1 MQKMKSNYMNMS
13 PIIGVTPL
21 WDADRKSVWM
31 LPDYL
36 EGIKAAGGIPVVL
49 PLEMSE
55 EDAGR
60 IVETCDGFLLTGG
73 QDVSPALY
81 GMKDATGT
89 IVPSPERDRLETLL
103 LEKALQAD
111 KAVLGICRGLQF
123 INAFLGGTLWQDLPS
138 QHPSDIVHRQ
148 GKPYGVP
155 THKVMLDGDLKTL
168 LGKDNLEVN
177 TLHHQAVKDLSG
189 DLTPMAV
196 APDGIIEAARM
207 VNKRFV
213 WAVQWHPEYMFK
225 TDPDSLA
232 LFSCFL
238 EHCW

>member
-1 MQKMKSNYMNMS
+1 MNKS

-21 WDADRKSVWM
+21 WDAERKSVWM

-55 EDAGR
+55 EDAYR
-60 IVETCDGFLLTGG
+60 IVETCDGFLFTGG
-73 QDVSPALY
+73 QDVTPELY

-103 LEKALQAD
+103 LEKVLQAD
-111 KAVLGICRGLQF
+111 KAILGICRGLQF

-155 THKVMLDGDLKTL
+155 THKVMLEGDLKTL
-168 LGKDNLEVN
+168 LGKDILKVN
-177 TLHHQAVKDLSG
+177 TLHHQAVKDLAS
-189 DLTPMAV
+189 DLTPMAI
-196 APDGIIEAARM
+196 APDGLVEAARM
-207 VNKRFV
+207 TSKRFV
-213 WAVQWHPEYMFK
+213 WAMQWHPEYMFK
-225 TDPDSLA
+225 TDADSLTV
-232 LFSCFL
+232 FSWFV
-238 EHCW
+238 EHCG

>member
-1 MQKMKSNYMNMS
+1 MNKP

-21 WDADRKSVWM
+21 WDAERKSVWM

-36 EGIKAAGGIPVVL
+36 EGIKVAGGVPVVL

-55 EDAGR
+55 EDANR
-60 IVETCDGFLLTGG
+60 IVETCDGFLFTGG
-73 QDVSPALY
+73 QDVSPELY

-89 IVPSPERDRLETLL
+89 IIPSSERDRLETLL

-168 LGKDNLEVN
+168 LGKDVLEVN
-177 TLHHQAVKDLSG
+177 TLHHQAIKDLAD

-196 APDGIIEAARM
+196 APDGLIEAARM
-207 VNKRFV
+207 TSKRFV

-225 TDPDSLA
+225 TDADSLA
-232 LFSCFL
+232 LFSCFVR
-238 EHCW
+238 HCS